1 MPEIRSKDRN
11 NGTTPFSLS
20 STNVDE
26 VRECQTARG
35 RKKGSMKIE
44 GQAPF
49 EQDDRPKSVPD
60 GSAEF
65 AERVRANQKKL
76 RSELKSQY
84 DFIVCGSGS
93 SGSVVAGR
101 LAENP
106 DVSVLLI
113 EAGGDDDVPTVNDA
127 GQWVTN
133 IGSERYWQ
141 FEAEPNPHLNGR
153 AIPMGMGKVLGG
165 GSSINAMIWARG
177 HKSDWDFFASES
189 GDPAWGYESVL
200 DIYRRIEDWQG
211 APDPRYRGTGG
222 PVFVQPLQDP
232 NPAAPALFE
241 GIRSLGIPI
250 FENQNGRIMEA
261 DGGASVADVCMRN
274 GKRQSV
280 FRSYVFPYMDQP
292 NLTVLPHTLVTR
304 LTFEDK
310 RATGVE
316 ISYEGRVRSIRA
328 GGEVILS
335 LGAIHTPKVLM
346 QSGLGDQ
353 AELNHIGIPVVEHL
367 SGVGL
372 GFQDHP
378 GVGCLY
384 DCSDSL
390 TTRPAPEAVI
400 YGKSAPDLGSPDLQI
415 LPAVFSAGDAARLGL
430 PAGGWVL
437 IGNVVQPKSRGR
449 ISLTGSDP
457 ADPVR
462 IEANYLSDPANRT
475 ALFACLELCREIGNS
490 GALRPFVGPEVI
502 PGDLQVPELEKYIRD
517 TAFSFWHQTSTAKM
531 GRDAMSVVD
540 GDLRVYGV
548 KNLRIADGSVLPRVT
563 TGNTMAPC
571 VIIGERAAE
580 IIRKQ
585 HRIATT
591 SVSHAER
598 FVEVDTRHLS

>member
-26 VRECQTARG
+26 IRECQTARARKQG
-35 RKKGSMKIE
+35 RMNTEK
-44 GQAPF
+44 QARF
-49 EQDDRPKSVPD
+49 EQKDRSNPVPD

-65 AERVRANQKKL
+65 AERVRVNQKKL

-113 EAGGDDDVPTVNDA
+113 EAGADDDAPSVNDA

-177 HKSDWDFFASES
+177 HKSDWDFFASET
-189 GDPAWGYESVL
+189 GDQAWGYESVL

-241 GIRSLGIPI
+241 GIRSLGIET

-261 DGGASVADVCMRN
+261 DGGASVADVRMRN

-280 FRSYVFPYMDQP
+280 FRSYVFRHMDQP
-292 NLTVLPHTLVTR
+292 NLTVLPHALVTR

-310 RATGVE
+310 RTTGVE
-316 ISYEGRVRSIRA
+316 ISYEGSVRRIRA
-328 GGEVILS
+328 VSEVILS

-346 QSGLGDQ
+346 QSGIGDQ
-353 AELNHIGIPVVEHL
+353 AELNHFSIPVIEHL
-367 SGVGL
+367 PGVGL

-378 GVGCLY
+378 GVCCLWES
-384 DCSDSL
+384 SDSL
-390 TTRPAPEAVI
+390 PTRPAPEAI
-400 YGKSAPDLGSPDLQI
+400 IFWKSKTGLGSPDFQI
-415 LPAVFSAGDAARLGL
+415 LPAVLSAEDAARLGL
-430 PAGGWVL
+430 PAGGWAL
-437 IGNVVQPKSRGR
+437 LGIVVQPKSRGR
-449 ISLTGSDP
+449 IRLTGSDP
-457 ADPVR
+457 TDPVR
-462 IEANYLSDPANRT
+462 IEANYLCDSDDREAVS
-475 ALFACLELCREIGNS
+475 ACVELCREIGNS
-490 GALRPFVGPEVI
+490 LKLRPFVKREI
-502 PGDLQVPELEKYIRD
+502 MPGNLDRPELENYIRD

-531 GRDAMSVVD
+531 GRHAMCVVD
-540 GDLRVYGV
+540 GYLKVYGV
-548 KNLRIADGSVLPRVT
+548 ENLRIADGSVMPRVT

-571 VIIGERAAE
+571 VISGESGGEMLQTA
-580 IIRKQ
+580 
-585 HRIATT
+585 HRI
-591 SVSHAER
+591 
-598 FVEVDTRHLS
+598 

>member
-1 MPEIRSKDRN
+1 
-11 NGTTPFSLS
+11 
-20 STNVDE
+20 
-26 VRECQTARG
+26 
-35 RKKGSMKIE
+35 MKTK

-49 EQDDRPKSVPD
+49 EKKDRSHPVPE

-65 AERVRANQKKL
+65 AERVRINQKKL

-113 EAGGDDDVPTVNDA
+113 EAGGDDDAPSVNDPD
-127 GQWVTN
+127 QWVTN

-177 HKSDWDFFASES
+177 HKSDWDFFASET
-189 GDPAWGYESVL
+189 GDPAWGFESVL
-200 DIYRRIEDWQG
+200 DTYRRIEDWQG

-241 GIRSLGIPI
+241 GIRSLGIET

-261 DGGASVADVCMRN
+261 DGGASVADVLMRN

-280 FRSYVFPYMDQP
+280 FRSYVFRHMDQP
-292 NLTVLPHTLVTR
+292 NLTVLPHALVTR
-304 LTFEDK
+304 VTFEDK

-316 ISYEGRVRSIRA
+316 ISYEGSVRRIGAVS
-328 GGEVILS
+328 EVILS

-346 QSGLGDQ
+346 QSGIGDQ
-353 AELNHIGIPVVEHL
+353 AELNHFGIPVIQHL
-367 SGVGL
+367 PGVGA

-378 GVGCLY
+378 GVCCLWES
-384 DCSDSL
+384 SDSL
-390 TTRPAPEAVI
+390 PTRPEPEAVI
-400 YGKSAPDLGSPDLQI
+400 YGKSVTGLGSPDFQI

-430 PAGGWVL
+430 PGGGWVL
-437 IGNVVQPKSRGR
+437 VGNVVQPKSRGR
-449 ISLTGSDP
+449 IRLTGSDP
-457 ADPVR
+457 ADPVQ
-462 IEANYLSDPANRT
+462 IEANYLGDPDDRKA
-475 ALFACLELCREIGNS
+475 AFACVELCREIGNS
-490 GALRPFVGPEVI
+490 NALRPFVSREVI
-502 PGDLQVPELEKYIRD
+502 PGNLERPQLENYIRD

-548 KNLRIADGSVLPRVT
+548 KNLRIADGSVMPRVT

-580 IIRKQ
+580 IIRTQ
-585 HRIATT
+585 HQIATT
-591 SVSHAER
+591 SVSQAER
-598 FVEVDTRHLS
+598 FVEVDSRHFS